1 MSSELARQRA
11 LDAFLWR
18 MRIRKDADLIHE
30 LLPSRL
36 RMAHGMVESRARGA
50 GAQALLLTG
59 STARGTRTPSS
70 DLDYHLIGTPIAV
83 DCLPDELDIHV
94 VAPARLRTRLLEGD
108 DFTHWSLRFG
118 CVVFDTGIIRES
130 EGLIAEQELWPN
142 PLRKWQQA
150 QKSLS
155 IARAMVA
162 SGDHEAAV
170 EQVRTALTLTAR
182 WRLLADRSFPLSR
195 PELPAQLEDFGYKTL
210 AADLRAT
217 IIAAPQLPRLAC
229 SVATALALLGAAEE
243 RTTEAR
249 PHAA

>member
-1 MSSELARQRA
+1 MNSEPAKRAREEI
-11 LDAFLWR
+11 FWR
-18 MRIRKDADLIHE
+18 MRLSHEADRIE
-30 LLPSRL
+30 KLLPARL
-36 RMAHGMVESRARGA
+36 RVAHDMVESRARGG

-94 VAPARLRTRLLEGD
+94 VSPARMRTRLLEGD

-118 CVVFDTGIIRES
+118 CVVFDTGIVRAS
-130 EGLIAEQELWPN
+130 NDFIAEQELWPD
-142 PLRKWQQA
+142 PLRKWRQA
-150 QKSLS
+150 HKSLR
-155 IARAMVA
+155 IAREMVA

-195 PELPAQLEDFGYKTL
+195 PELPAQLEDVGYKTL
-210 AADLRAT
+210 ATDLRAT
-217 IIAAPQLPRLAC
+217 IIAVPQLPRLAR
-229 SVATALALLGAAEE
+229 SVADGIALLGAVQEP
-243 RTTEAR
+243 TPEAR

>member
-1 MSSELARQRA
+1 VSSELERQRA
-11 LDAFLWR
+11 LDEILWR
-18 MRIRKDADLIHE
+18 MRLSNEADRIQE
-30 LLPSRL
+30 LLPAKL
-36 RMAHGMVESRARGA
+36 RVAHDMVESRAREGGA
-50 GAQALLLTG
+50 HALLLTG
-59 STARGTRTPSS
+59 STARGARTPVS
-70 DLDYHLIGTPIAV
+70 DLDYHLIGTPIAL
-83 DCLPDELDIHV
+83 DCLPDEIDVHV
-94 VAPARLRTRLLEGD
+94 VSPARLRARLLDGD

-118 CVVFDTGIIRES
+118 RVVFDTGIVQES
-130 EGLIAEQELWPN
+130 KSLIAEQELWPD
-142 PLRKWQQA
+142 PLRKHQQA

-182 WRLLADRSFPLSR
+182 WRLLADHSFPLSR
-195 PELPAQLEDFGYKTL
+195 PELPAQLEDLGYKTL

-217 IIAAPQLPRLAC
+217 IISAPQLPRLAR
-229 SVATALALLGAAEE
+229 SVEATSALLDGIDK